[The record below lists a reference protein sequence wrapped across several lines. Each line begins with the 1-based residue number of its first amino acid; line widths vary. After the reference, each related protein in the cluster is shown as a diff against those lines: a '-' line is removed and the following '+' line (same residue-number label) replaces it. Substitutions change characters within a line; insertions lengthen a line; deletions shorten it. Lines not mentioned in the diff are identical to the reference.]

1 MDTNALFS
9 QWAIRPLAAF
19 GLTNSFWNIHL
30 DTVLFTWLSMG
41 LLFFCVFLVRRY
53 YFRPDNL
60 VYTGVEMFIESFAN
74 MCADAVGYFRYD
86 YFCFIT
92 TLFVFTFFCCVSSL
106 IPFVEESTKDANT
119 TFALSLA
126 SFFYVV
132 YQQISH
138 DGIIEFLKH
147 FFLGHD
153 EMPMVMRIGMSPIEV
168 MGRMSKIISMG
179 FRLFGNI
186 LGGAVV
192 YHVLLG
198 SLANCRVEF
207 VWAAVIGGTLW
218 IIAYR
223 ILRIGRDSRLGR
235 YLNIFIELL
244 FALTWLQLFFGVFEA
259 LIQSFVI
266 SMLSSTYLA
275 LAVKHELKNDPKGIV
290 WNS

>member
-1 MDTNALFS
+1 MFS
-9 QWAIRPLAAF
+9 QWAVRPLASL
-19 GLTNSFWNIHL
+19 GLTGDFWSINI
-30 DTVLFTWLSMG
+30 DTLIFTWFSMA
-41 LLFFCVFLVRRY
+41 LLGVCVFLVRRY

-60 VYTGVEMFIESFAN
+60 VYTGVEIFVEGFAN

-92 TLFVFTFFCCVSSL
+92 TMFVFTFFCCVSSL
-106 IPFVEESTKDANT
+106 FPFIEESTKDANT

-126 SFFYVV
+126 SFFYVIF
-132 YQQISH
+132 QQIRY
-138 DGIIEFLKH
+138 DGMLEFLKH

-153 EMPMVMRIGMSPIEV
+153 EMPMLMRIVMSPIEV
-168 MGRMSKIISMG
+168 MGRLSKIISMG

-198 SLANCRVEF
+198 SLSSRRVEF

-223 ILRIGRDSRLGR
+223 ILGIGKQSRVGR
-235 YLNIFIELL
+235 WLNIAIEML
-244 FALTWLQLFFGVFEA
+244 FLLTWLQLFFGIFEA

-275 LAVKHELKNDPKGIV
+275 LAVKHDLKNDPKGIV
-290 WNS
+290 WNH

>member
-1 MDTNALFS
+1 MFS
-9 QWAIRPLAAF
+9 QWAVRPLASL
-19 GLTNSFWNIHL
+19 GLTGEFWNIHI
-30 DTVLFTWLSMG
+30 DTLIFTWFSMA
-41 LLFFCVFLVRRY
+41 LLGVCVFLVRRY

-60 VYTGVEMFIESFAN
+60 VYTGVEIFVEGFAN

-92 TLFVFTFFCCVSSL
+92 TMFVFTFFCCVSSL
-106 IPFVEESTKDANT
+106 FPFIEESTKDANT

-126 SFFYVV
+126 SFFYVIF
-132 YQQISH
+132 QQIRY
-138 DGIIEFLKH
+138 DGTLEFLKH

-153 EMPMVMRIGMSPIEV
+153 EMPMLMRIVMSPIEV
-168 MGRMSKIISMG
+168 MGRLSKIISMG

-198 SLANCRVEF
+198 SLSSRRVEF
-207 VWAAVIGGTLW
+207 VWAAAIGGALW
-218 IIAYR
+218 IIVYR
-223 ILRIGRDSRLGR
+223 ILGIGKQSRVGR
-235 YLNIFIELL
+235 WLNVAIEML
-244 FALTWLQLFFGVFEA
+244 FLLTWLQLFFGIFEA

-275 LAVKHELKNDPKGIV
+275 LAVKHDLKNDPKGIV
-290 WNS
+290 WNH